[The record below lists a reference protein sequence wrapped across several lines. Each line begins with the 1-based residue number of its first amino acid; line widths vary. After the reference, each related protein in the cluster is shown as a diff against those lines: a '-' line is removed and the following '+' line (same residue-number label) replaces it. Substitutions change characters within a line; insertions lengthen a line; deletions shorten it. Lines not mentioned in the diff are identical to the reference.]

1 MDRPMLRHGRVPAAG
16 GWMGAGE
23 AVGRAAGPS
32 RRSSSQKPGWASR
45 KQRPRFRVILS
56 SWAATLAFRL
66 LTWGG
71 WVLVTLPPAFLL
83 SWARAVSSTT
93 DSSRAAAVESQEEEM
108 SEGSWHSIF
117 RKLGNTIIL
126 LILPWRPALLKHQF
140 SGPGLDVANGD
151 RLPPAL
157 GTVLGSRTPRS
168 WPRET
173 HMGAEAPRPPHP
185 GKKGADLDPT
195 PTSSCEPFLSH
206 NLLTD
211 LESSVPDFQSCVSP
225 RRRRES
231 PGVTG
236 LTKKKDLFHPA
247 GMGSL

>member
-117 RKLGNTIIL
+117 RKLG
-126 LILPWRPALLKHQF
+126 
-140 SGPGLDVANGD
+140 
-151 RLPPAL
+151 
-157 GTVLGSRTPRS
+157 
-168 WPRET
+168 
-173 HMGAEAPRPPHP
+173 AEAPRPPHP